1 MDHISMISD
10 ISFDQFRGHFVSH
23 RPDKISILP
32 KLSPPQLLLYFRV
45 FPKYLTRRYT
55 LQHPYHLGD
64 GIPRRKTQKYM
75 HMVRRDPHLFN
86 FKPMV
91 PRHIQKNLFYL
102 RSNIF
107 LLYPFPIFRCPY
119 QMIFGV
125 VNRMRCP
132 PDCHETSYIT
142 FFLPSADAPFIPVHR
157 TGFSGANLNK
167 FKWPSNVNQRCATW
181 GTPERVVWE
190 RSKCL

>member
-1 MDHISMISD
+1 
-10 ISFDQFRGHFVSH
+10 
-23 RPDKISILP
+23 
-32 KLSPPQLLLYFRV
+32 
-45 FPKYLTRRYT
+45 
-55 LQHPYHLGD
+55 
-64 GIPRRKTQKYM
+64 
-75 HMVRRDPHLFN
+75 MVRRDPHLFN
-86 FKPMV
+86 LKPMV
-91 PRHIQKNLFYL
+91 LPHIQKNLFYL

-157 TGFSGANLNK
+157 TEFSGANLNK
-167 FKWPSNVNQRCATW
+167 GIGAFQGGRTATAPSPGITNSIRYAGRAFWHPFEAQTGFFYAGTILGSKKILALGATFNLQVRYNLFSLDLFYEQP
-181 GTPERVVWE
+181 G
-190 RSKCL
+190 